1 MRYPSGRI
9 LIFAKAPRAGQV
21 KTRLIP
27 EFGVQAAT
35 RLHEEMLQATV
46 RSVSNA
52 DLAPV
57 QLWCAPD
64 THHPMFHTLRR
75 EHSVTLHTQ
84 DGIDLGARMAQA
96 FTVALHDA
104 SFAIALGT
112 DWPQLDLVTV
122 AETCAALVDGDD
134 AVMVPAED
142 GGYVLLGMRRY
153 DGHVFEGIGWGGADV
168 MQRTRERLATLQW
181 RWREWPSSWDLDRP
195 EDVRRAQAIGL
206 FPWLPPGVQS
216 NHDTECT

>member
-9 LIFAKAPRAGQV
+9 LIFAKAPRPGQV

-27 EFGVQAAT
+27 VFGVQAAT
-35 RLHEEMLQATV
+35 RLHVEMLQATV

-64 THHPMFHTLRR
+64 TRHPMFHALRR

-104 SFAIALGT
+104 SFVIALGT
-112 DWPQLDLVTV
+112 DWPQLDPVTV
-122 AETCAALVDGDD
+122 AETCAALVEGDD
-134 AVMVPAED
+134 AVLVPAED
-142 GGYVLLGMRRY
+142 GGYVLLGMRCF
-153 DGHVFEGIGWGGADV
+153 DKHVFEGIAWGGADV
-168 MQRTRERLATLQW
+168 MQRTREQLTALQW
-181 RWREWPSSWDLDRP
+181 RWREWPTSWDLDRP
-195 EDVRRAQAIGL
+195 DDVRRAQTMGL
-206 FPWLPPGVQS
+206 FSWLSPSLDG
-216 NHDTECT
+216 